1 MKQVRQA
8 IKEDRYPEFVQT
20 FFSTLY
26 HGDNTRVPIWAVDAL
41 KTVGIQLL
49 KESEA
54 VTQ

>member
-8 IKEDRYPEFVQT
+8 IKEDRYPEFVQK

-26 HGDNTRVPIWAVDAL
+26 HGDKTRVPIWAVNAL

-49 KESEA
+49 EERQT
-54 VTQ
+54 VTH